1 MFKPVVGYEGI
12 YEVSDDGVI
21 KRVNRNKS
29 IQSSNQF
36 GKGYLEYVRKQKEL
50 ILKPRIVNKYLTV
63 ALFKDGKYKYYRVHR
78 LVAEAFIPNP
88 HNKPQVNH
96 KNANKLDNRVENLEW
111 ATAKENTQNAIKLG
125 LRDDNINY
133 FKRKVIMMS
142 LDYKIIAVKDCSREM
157 AEYLKQNFGIESNL
171 ETIARSIRQAC
182 KCNEIGLE
190 NLPKKRRCRRIT
202 VYGYKFMY
210 LNDYSD

>member
-1 MFKPVVGYEGI
+1 MEQWKDIEDYEGI
-12 YEVSDDGVI
+12 YQISSHGRVRSFKNEKI
-21 KRVNRNKS
+21 K
-29 IQSSNQF
+29 
-36 GKGYLEYVRKQKEL
+36 
-50 ILKPRIVNKYLTV
+50 ILKPRINDKGYNTACLR
-63 ALFKDGKYKYYRVHR
+63 KDGKSKYKLVHR

-111 ATAKENTQNAIKLG
+111 ATAKENTQHAIKLG